1 VAVSQNRIALAFE
14 FWNLRFETPLT
25 RAISALRMQSLNY
38 WMKGS
43 FAAWALLAAL
53 ACTSVAPLRADTDPQ
68 QKSASTS
75 EQKSQTA
82 TPESTHKTSAAS
94 GQHSSTHRSSKHRP
108 PSKAAVAAAAR
119 RRRSMMRPDSERIGE
134 IQQALVKSGYLSGEP
149 TGRWDDQTREAMR
162 RYQAD
167 NGFPVTGLP
176 EAKSLMK
183 LGLGPHP
190 LPPDLDTSNV
200 AKASVNGNAAAT
212 PSAPAESPPPAQ
224 PNSAPPLSPQP

>member
-1 VAVSQNRIALAFE
+1 
-14 FWNLRFETPLT
+14 
-25 RAISALRMQSLNY
+25 LNY
-38 WMKGS
+38 WMKKS

-53 ACTSVAPLRADTDPQ
+53 VCTPVAPLCADTNQQ

-75 EQKSQTA
+75 QQKSQTA
-82 TPESTHKTSAAS
+82 AQDSTPKTSAAS

-108 PSKAAVAAAAR
+108 PSKAALAAAAR
-119 RRRSMMRPDSERIGE
+119 RRRSMMRPESNRIGE
-134 IQQALVKSGYLSGEP
+134 IQQALVKSGYLSAEP

-200 AKASVNGNAAAT
+200 AKAGANGSTAAPPNA
-212 PSAPAESPPPAQ
+212 PSAPGTPNAQQNPA
-224 PNSAPPLSPQP
+224 APTTPQP

>member
-1 VAVSQNRIALAFE
+1 
-14 FWNLRFETPLT
+14 
-25 RAISALRMQSLNY
+25 
-38 WMKGS
+38 MKKS

-53 ACTSVAPLRADTDPQ
+53 VCTPVAPLRADTSQQ
-68 QKSASTS
+68 QKNASTS
-75 EQKSQTA
+75 QQKSQTA
-82 TPESTHKTSAAS
+82 AQDSAPKTSAAS
-94 GQHSSTHRSSKHRP
+94 AQHSTTHRSSKHRP
-108 PSKAAVAAAAR
+108 PSKAALAAAAR
-119 RRRSMMRPDSERIGE
+119 RRRSMMRPESNRIGE
-134 IQQALVKSGYLSGEP
+134 IQQALVKSGYLSAEP

-200 AKASVNGNAAAT
+200 AKAGTNGNSAAT
-212 PSAPAESPPPAQ
+212 PNAPAESPT
-224 PNSAPPLSPQP
+224 PNPQPSSPPPGTPQP